1 MFEKLKEL
9 ICNYVD
15 VDPDAITPESR
26 FIEDL
31 GFNSYDFMSL
41 LGELEDTLG
50 VTLDENEVL
59 KLYTVKEAADYLEKL
74 KK

>member
-1 MFEKLKEL
+1 MFEQLKEI

-15 VDPDAITPESR
+15 VNPEDITMEAK

-31 GFNSYDFMSL
+31 GFNSYDFMSM
-41 LGELEDTLG
+41 LGELEETLEIQ
-50 VTLDENEVL
+50 VDEQEVI
-59 KLYTVKEAADYLEKL
+59 KLQTVEDALNYFETL

>member
-1 MFEKLKEL
+1 MFENLKEM

-50 VTLDENEVL
+50 VTVDENEVL
-59 KLYTVKEAADYLEKL
+59 KLYTVKEAVDYLEKL

>member
-1 MFEKLKEL
+1 MLEKLKEL

-15 VDPDAITPESR
+15 VDPEAITPEAR

-31 GFNSYDFMSL
+31 GFNSYDFMSM

-50 VTLDENEVL
+50 VTVDENEVL

>member
-1 MFEKLKEL
+1 MFEQLKEI

-15 VDPDAITPESR
+15 VNPDDITMEAK

-31 GFNSYDFMSL
+31 GFNSYDFMSM
-41 LGELEDTLG
+41 LGELEETFEIQ
-50 VTLDENEVL
+50 VDEQEVI
-59 KLYTVKEAADYLEKL
+59 KLQTVEDALNYFETL

>member
-1 MFEKLKEL
+1 MFDQLKEL

-15 VDPDAITPESR
+15 VDPDTITPESK

-41 LGELEDTLG
+41 LGELES
-50 VTLDENEVL
+50 TLDVTVNEEDVL
-59 KLYTVKEAADYLEKL
+59 GLSTVKDAVDYLEKL

>member
-1 MFEKLKEL
+1 MFEQLKEI

-15 VDPDAITPESR
+15 VNPEDITMDAK

-31 GFNSYDFMSL
+31 GFNSYDFMSM
-41 LGELEDTLG
+41 LGELEETLEIQ
-50 VTLDENEVL
+50 VDEQEVI
-59 KLYTVKEAADYLEKL
+59 KLQTVEDALNYFETL

>member
-1 MFEKLKEL
+1 MFEQLKEL

-15 VDPDAITPESR
+15 VDPENIKPESK

-41 LGELEDTLG
+41 LGELESTFN
-50 VTLDENEVL
+50 VTVNEEDVL
-59 KLYTVKEAADYLEKL
+59 KITTVQEAADYLEKL

>member
-9 ICNYVD
+9 ICNYVEA
-15 VDPDAITPESR
+15 DPDAITPESR

-50 VTLDENEVL
+50 VTVDENEVL
-59 KLYTVKEAADYLEKL
+59 KLYTVKEAVDYLEKL

>member
-1 MFEKLKEL
+1 MFEQLKEL

-15 VDPDAITPESR
+15 VDPDSITPESK

-41 LGELEDTLG
+41 LGELES
-50 VTLDENEVL
+50 TLDVTVNEEDVL
-59 KLYTVKEAADYLEKL
+59 GLSTVKDAVDYLEKL